1 MGQREG
7 EQGGRAHRKRKKI
20 NRKKTVRFFMII
32 ILCAITFL
40 GGRVSAKDNQSV
52 SALPNQDAAISG
64 QVSNEAES
72 DADNANDLNMNT
84 EDESEGNQSAE
95 IEKKDKKQT
104 EANHESSKNA
114 WNLMLV
120 NKSHPIEEDFQVDL
134 VQLKNGHAI
143 DKRAYPDLQAM
154 IDDARAAGLSPI
166 ICSSYRTNK
175 KQQSLYNN
183 QVNKY
188 MKQGYSEEDAKSE
201 AGKRVAVP
209 GTSEHQIG
217 LAVDIVS
224 QSYQVLDKQQEN
236 TAEQQWLMKNC
247 YKYGFILR
255 YPSDKSDITGIGY
268 EPWHYRYVGKEAA
281 EEIMNRNIC
290 LEEFLNESE

>member
-1 MGQREG
+1 MRQMKE
-7 EQGGRAHRKRKKI
+7 EHAGRAHRKRKNYNKKKI
-20 NRKKTVRFFMII
+20 IQYIAIV

-40 GGRVSAKDNQSV
+40 GGRASAKDNHSV
-52 SALPNQDAAISG
+52 SALQSRDGGIFS
-64 QVSNEAES
+64 QVSNESAS
-72 DADNANDLNMNT
+72 ADDDALDLKNNV
-84 EDESEGNQSAE
+84 EDESKG
-95 IEKKDKKQT
+95 KDV
-104 EANHESSKNA
+104 

-120 NKSHPIEEDFQVDL
+120 NKSHPIEEDFKVDL

-154 IDDARAAGLSPI
+154 MDDARAAGLTPY
-166 ICSSYRTNK
+166 ICSSYRTNE
-175 KQQSLYNN
+175 KQESLYSN

-188 MKQGYSEEDAKSE
+188 MKQGYSEEDARSE
-201 AGKRVAVP
+201 TGKWVAVP

-224 QSYQVLDKQQEN
+224 QSYQVLDKQQES
-236 TAEQQWLMKNC
+236 TAEQQWLMENC

-281 EEIMNRNIC
+281 REIMNKSIC
-290 LEEFLNESE
+290 LEEFLDE